1 MVIEK
6 DVNSN
11 DKLVT
16 KITLLRPNFLTFGGW
31 DAGTAAGEEFLIQP
45 RNSDLIQFVLVGV
58 LQARFIQNSMVLLT
72 SLLL

>member
-1 MVIEK
+1 MVIER

-16 KITLLRPNFLTFGGW
+16 KITLLGSNFLTFG
-31 DAGTAAGEEFLIQP
+31 AGAAGEEFLIQP
-45 RNSDLIQFVLVGV
+45 RNSDLIQFVLVG
-58 LQARFIQNSMVLLT
+58 LLLARFIPNSMVLLT